1 LNAFPDGATLIS
13 ESELGRLNVSTIDGY
28 DDARGRFFELPW
40 GALVFDLHDRWR
52 PGVRQREDFE
62 RITQARYP
70 AFFNSNHTENN
81 LEGRSDDKGPE
92 PEGITVAELARGV
105 NPSVERQSHTHPTT
119 VRPGQYS
126 DAIPDRAFGQRMM
139 PVAHVA
145 PGNQRRAAGSIRTT
159 EVGAPPRSSSAR

>member
-1 LNAFPDGATLIS
+1 VNSAGSTSLRSTATTTR
-13 ESELGRLNVSTIDGY
+13 EAVSSSCPG
-28 DDARGRFFELPW
+28 

-92 PEGITVAELARGV
+92 PEGITVAELA
-105 NPSVERQSHTHPTT
+105 
-119 VRPGQYS
+119 
-126 DAIPDRAFGQRMM
+126 
-139 PVAHVA
+139 
-145 PGNQRRAAGSIRTT
+145 
-159 EVGAPPRSSSAR
+159 